1 MTNVLISALVVLA
14 VTAIGAQTYWIS
26 RALARVEAELA
37 QLRAELGE
45 HRDQTHRD
53 LLELA
58 TRVGR
63 LEGEHAPGS

>member
-1 MTNVLISALVVLA
+1 MSWPAVAVVVSVLVL
-14 VTAIGAQTYWIS
+14 QTLWIHRS
-26 RALARVEAELA
+26 LGRVEAEVA
-37 QLRAELGE
+37 RLRTELGE

-63 LEGEHAPGS
+63 LEGEHAPGAG